1 MSHPT
6 FNFPP
11 KLAPTGIADVD
22 LVNAHSHSI
31 NHREALFRS
40 ERCGCFNC
48 LAIFPPG
55 AIESWTD
62 EVEGVTVTAFC
73 PRCGLDSVIGSAS
86 SYPIED
92 WFLRRM
98 QEHWLDP
105 AEE

>member
-1 MSHPT
+1 MSSAK

-22 LVNAHSHSI
+22 LVNAHTHSI

-55 AIESWTD
+55 DIEDWTD
-62 EVEGVTVTAFC
+62 EVEGVNVTAIC
-73 PRCGLDSVIGSAS
+73 PKCGIDTVIGSAS
-86 SYPIED
+86 GYPIEE

-98 QEHWLDP
+98 QDHWCRD
-105 AEE
+105 ED